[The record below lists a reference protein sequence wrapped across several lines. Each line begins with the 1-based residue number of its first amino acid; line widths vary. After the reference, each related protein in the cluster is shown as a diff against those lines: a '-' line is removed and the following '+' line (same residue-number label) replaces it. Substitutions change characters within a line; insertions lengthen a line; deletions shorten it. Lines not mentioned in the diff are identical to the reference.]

1 MQNQENNEKEICL
14 KAENITKIYPGTVAL
29 DDVSFSV
36 YKGKV
41 NVLVG
46 ENGAGKST
54 LMKIIAGIEHK
65 DKGRLLLSNDD
76 GTFEELSISTTND
89 AKDKGIGII
98 NQELSI
104 FPNLNVYQN
113 IYMTNEIKKKNGTL
127 DDEAHRK
134 GAVEILKK
142 LRHPIDVDT
151 IVGNLR
157 VGQQQIIEIAKNLLL
172 QNLRILI
179 MDEPTSSLS
188 KQEVDVLFSLM
199 RELTAAGISI
209 IYISHRLEEIIEIGD
224 YIEVLRDGKYVAE
237 AAIKDIDI
245 NWIIR
250 SMVGN
255 DANYSKW
262 NREVNWLEQEN
273 ILEVKNLNLPKRGG
287 GYLLKDINFE
297 LKKSEILGI
306 YGLMGSGR
314 SELFE
319 CLMGLRK
326 EHTGE
331 VFINGKK
338 IDVKDINL
346 QIKNGLALVPEDR
359 QSMGL
364 VQCLDI
370 LKNFTLSSMNNYT
383 SYGII
388 DKKKENKA
396 CDSQIKDIG
405 VKVAR
410 KSLPILSLSGGN
422 QQKVVVGKCLL
433 TKPNILLLDEP
444 TRGID
449 IGAKNEMI
457 DIIRNNASKGLSI
470 IVISSELNEIM
481 AISDRIIVLSKGIK
495 TAELRVDDISE
506 EKLVLASYKGHN
518 V

>member
-1 MQNQENNEKEICL
+1 MQKKANKEIEICL

-29 DDVSFSV
+29 DNVSFPV

-65 DKGRLLLSNDD
+65 DKGRLLLSNED
-76 GTFEELSISTTND
+76 GTFEELSLSSTSD
-89 AKDKGIGII
+89 AKAKGIGII

-113 IYMTNEIKKKNGTL
+113 IYMTKEIKKKNGTL

-134 GAVEILKK
+134 GASEILKK
-142 LRHPIDVDT
+142 LRHPIDVDN

-157 VGQQQIIEIAKNLLL
+157 VGQQQIIEIAKNLLIK
-172 QNLRILI
+172 NLKILI

-245 NWIIR
+245 NWIIK

-255 DANYSKW
+255 DTNYSKW
-262 NREVNWLEQEN
+262 KRDIDWANQKN
-273 ILEVKNLNLPKRGG
+273 ILEVKSLNLPKRGG

-319 CLMGLRK
+319 CLMGLRA

-331 VFINGKK
+331 LFIDGKI
-338 IDVKDINL
+338 IDIKDINS

-383 SYGII
+383 SHGII
-388 DKKKENKA
+388 DKKKENEA
-396 CDSQIKDIG
+396 CDGQIADIG

-433 TKPNILLLDEP
+433 TNPEILLLDEP

-457 DIIRNNASKGLSI
+457 DIIRKNANRGLSI
-470 IVISSELNEIM
+470 IVVSSELNEIM

-495 TAELRVDDISE
+495 TAELSDAEITE

-518 V
+518 L

>member
-1 MQNQENNEKEICL
+1 
-14 KAENITKIYPGTVAL
+14 
-29 DDVSFSV
+29 
-36 YKGKV
+36 
-41 NVLVG
+41 
-46 ENGAGKST
+46 
-54 LMKIIAGIEHK
+54 
-65 DKGRLLLSNDD
+65 
-76 GTFEELSISTTND
+76 
-89 AKDKGIGII
+89 
-98 NQELSI
+98 
-104 FPNLNVYQN
+104 
-113 IYMTNEIKKKNGTL
+113 
-127 DDEAHRK
+127 
-134 GAVEILKK
+134 
-142 LRHPIDVDT
+142 
-151 IVGNLR
+151 
-157 VGQQQIIEIAKNLLL
+157 
-172 QNLRILI
+172 

-199 RELTAAGISI
+199 RELTASGISI
-209 IYISHRLEEIIEIGD
+209 IYISHRLEEIVEIGD
-224 YIEVLRDGKYVAE
+224 YIEVLRDGKHVAE
-237 AAIKDIDI
+237 AAIKDINV

-250 SMVGN
+250 SMVGT

-262 NREVNWLEQEN
+262 KRNVDWKNQKN
-273 ILEVKNLNLPKRGG
+273 ILDVKNLNLPKKGG

-331 VFINGKK
+331 LFLDGKK
-338 IDVKDINL
+338 VDIKDINS
-346 QIKNGLALVPEDR
+346 QINNGLALVPEDR

-370 LKNFTLSSMNNYT
+370 LKNFTLSSLKNYT
-383 SYGII
+383 SHGII
-388 DKKKENKA
+388 DKKKENEA
-396 CDSQIKDIG
+396 CDSQITDIG

-410 KSLPILSLSGGN
+410 KTLPILSLSGGN

-433 TKPNILLLDEP
+433 TNPNILLLDEP

-449 IGAKNEMI
+449 IGAKKEMI
-457 DIIRNNASKGLSI
+457 EIIRKNATRGLSI

-495 TAELRVDDISE
+495 TAELSDAEITE
-506 EKLVLASYKGHN
+506 EKLVFASYKGHN